1 MRDIV
6 ILNCPEIPCRVVL
19 IYVFQELCEAFKERG
34 YTVKIVTDIKDL
46 HNNSIIFM
54 GDPGDVQYN
63 ITTDLLFKYA
73 PEAVYIGWY
82 WGNLVDVSK
91 LKYFIFTYENYL
103 HIKPYL
109 GDNTVWYHGI
119 YYDAFNFAIK
129 QKNSCPLLLRAND
142 LPIKIGYYE
151 RNPIRDYC
159 YMGWIYKQDLIPTKF
174 NGLYYAT
181 CNHSQYLSY
190 EDRKKNYLSS
200 HFALGFQ
207 HDTNIIN
214 GHVSQRIYEGLAYG
228 CVVFSESLPAVE
240 QTNGIVV
247 YIKSKEDLEEKMQYY
262 LDNPQEIEKK
272 QQEAYLFIKK
282 YGTNQYA
289 IDKFIKVIKDCFDI
303 EI

>member
-1 MRDIV
+1 MREII
-6 ILNCPEIPCRVVL
+6 ILDCPEIPCRLVL
-19 IYVFQELCEAFKERG
+19 IYVFQELCDAFKEIG
-34 YTVKIVTDIKDL
+34 YNVKIIKNIKNI
-46 HNNSIIFM
+46 HNDSIIFM

-63 ITTDLLFKYA
+63 IPVDLLFKFA
-73 PEAVYIGWY
+73 PEAIYIGWY
-82 WGNLVDVSK
+82 WGNLVDINK

-103 HIKPYL
+103 NIQPYL
-109 GDNTVWYHGI
+109 GDNTI
-119 YYDAFNFAIK
+119 YYHHIYYNAFNFAIK
-129 QKNSCPLLLRAND
+129 QKNNCPLLLRAND

-159 YMGWIYKQDLIPTKF
+159 YMGWVYKQNLIPTKF

-181 CNHSQYLSY
+181 HNHEQYLSY
-190 EDRKKNYLSS
+190 EDRKEIYLSS

-207 HDTNIIN
+207 HDINIIN
-214 GHVSQRIYEGLAYG
+214 CHVSQRIYEGLAYG

-247 YIKSKEDLEEKMQYY
+247 YIKSKADLEEKMQYY

-272 QQEAYLFIKK
+272 QHEGYLFIKK

-289 IDKFIKVIKDCFDI
+289 INKFIKVIKYCFDI